1 MKPTPLSLIAEACS
15 GELSA
20 SARSIAGVTTTGFF
34 VDSRAVTSGQVFVAI
49 PGERVDGRIFAAAAV
64 RDGAVA
70 ALVSEEIDG
79 VPCIVVQDTVLALG
93 QIARWY
99 RQEVLKATVVGVTGS
114 SGKTTTKD
122 LIADVLEGFDWG
134 GVVAARGSF
143 NTEVGVPL
151 TILDADERTRFLV
164 LEMGMRGLKH
174 IAYLADIAQP
184 DIGVVL
190 NVGSA
195 HVGMMKGPGEIAVAK
210 GELIEALSSEGYAL
224 LNADDPQVSAMAI
237 RTNAQVVR
245 FGLDGSADVRGS
257 NIRLDSRGRPSFDLT
272 IDGGDPRSV
281 SLQFHGEHFVESALA
296 AASVG
301 HVCGLDSERIAQ
313 QLSSARPRS
322 PWRMEVTT
330 TDQGVTI
337 ISDVYNAN
345 PESMRAALKA
355 LRSMAGS
362 GRTWAVLGE
371 MRELGEVSRDEH
383 DAIGRLAVRLDISRL
398 VCVGEATKVMH
409 LAASNEGSWGEE
421 STWVPDA
428 DAAIALL
435 DAQIRPGDIVLVKAS
450 RSIGLEV
457 VADHLLGHNRRSA

>member
-1 MKPTPLSLIAEACS
+1 MKPMPLSLIAEACS
-15 GELSA
+15 GELNSPAQVIAQA
-20 SARSIAGVTTTGFF
+20 SATGFF
-34 VDSRAVTSGQVFVAI
+34 VDSRTVIPGQIFVAI
-49 PGERVDGRIFAAAAV
+49 CGERVDGHAYATAAV
-64 RDGAVA
+64 RDGALAV
-70 ALVSEEIDG
+70 LVSKEIDG
-79 VPCIVVQDTVLALG
+79 IPCIVVQDTVAALG
-93 QIARWY
+93 QVARWY
-99 RQEVLKATVVGVTGS
+99 RQEVVNATVVGVTGS

-122 LIADVLEGFDWG
+122 LIADVLEGFG
-134 GVVAARGSF
+134 QGIVVAARGSF

-151 TILDADERTRFLV
+151 TILDADDRTRFLV
-164 LEMGMRGLKH
+164 LEMGMRGLRH

-195 HVGMMKGPGEIAVAK
+195 HVGMMAGSGDIPVAK
-210 GELIEALSSEGYAL
+210 GELVESLSSQGFAI
-224 LNADDPQVSAMAI
+224 LNADDPQVTAMAS
-237 RTNAQVVR
+237 RTTAHVVR
-245 FGLDGSADVRGS
+245 FGVDPSADVRAS
-257 NIRLDSRGRPSFDLT
+257 NIRLDPSGRPSFDLT
-272 IDGGDPRSV
+272 IDGSATHPV
-281 SLQFHGEHFVESALA
+281 SLHLHGEHFVESALA

-301 HVCGLDSERIAQ
+301 YVCGLDSARIAE
-313 QLSSARPRS
+313 QLSNALPRS

-330 TDQGVTI
+330 TDSGVTV

-371 MRELGEVSRDEH
+371 MRELGESSRDHH

-421 STWVPDA
+421 STWVPDP
-428 DAAIALL
+428 AAAMALL
-435 DAQIRPGDIVLVKAS
+435 DAQVLPGDIVLVKAS
-450 RSIGLEV
+450 RSVGLEV
-457 VADHLLGHNRRSA
+457 VADHLLGDNRRPA